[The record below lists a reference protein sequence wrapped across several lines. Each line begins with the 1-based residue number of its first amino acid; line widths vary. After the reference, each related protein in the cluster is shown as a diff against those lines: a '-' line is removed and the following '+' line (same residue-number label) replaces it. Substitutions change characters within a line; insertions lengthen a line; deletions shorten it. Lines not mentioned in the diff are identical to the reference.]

1 MVGGVFEGSNSR
13 DFSVKD
19 TLFVIKQNPLR
30 LHNVVVLRGMKPY
43 RYVRYYGPENS
54 YCDVSEVAFYE
65 MLKDTCALQGTPMGT
80 SNAPDGDLTH
90 DYTNVFDGD
99 HCTSFRYRLPSGGW
113 AGLDLGRPY
122 RIGKIVFTPR
132 NRDNYIYKGETY
144 ELFYSS
150 QGEWN
155 SAGTRIAVSDSL
167 LYTVPKGALFYLKN
181 YTRGKDERILNIM
194 KGYSD
199 IGNTADVLKKNKYEN
214 ERTTTNSSLGKQIDK
229 FIFYLCLLAT
239 IYIAMQVFV
248 VTSFSIPSESM
259 SPSMLAGDCVLV
271 DKCSGGARI
280 FNVLKALD
288 SKDVNIYRMPGWR
301 NFKRNDVLVFNFP
314 YKAERWDS
322 IAFDVMKYYVKRCV
336 ALPGDTLEIRNG
348 YYKLRGVSGE
358 IGSLIAQQQ
367 IAALPDSGTNVVIPC
382 FPWNDKLKW
391 TIKEFGPL
399 PVPAKGQVVKM
410 NSLSYTLYRQLINW
424 EQNNCHE

>member
-1 MVGGVFEGSNSR
+1 
-13 DFSVKD
+13 
-19 TLFVIKQNPLR
+19 
-30 LHNVVVLRGMKPY
+30 
-43 RYVRYYGPENS
+43 
-54 YCDVSEVAFYE
+54 
-65 MLKDTCALQGTPMGT
+65 
-80 SNAPDGDLTH
+80 
-90 DYTNVFDGD
+90 
-99 HCTSFRYRLPSGGW
+99 
-113 AGLDLGRPY
+113 
-122 RIGKIVFTPR
+122 
-132 NRDNYIYKGETY
+132 
-144 ELFYSS
+144 
-150 QGEWN
+150 
-155 SAGTRIAVSDSL
+155 
-167 LYTVPKGALFYLKN
+167 
-181 YTRGKDERILNIM
+181 
-194 KGYSD
+194 
-199 IGNTADVLKKNKYEN
+199 
-214 ERTTTNSSLGKQIDK
+214 
-229 FIFYLCLLAT
+229 
-239 IYIAMQVFV
+239 MQVFV
-248 VTSFSIPSESM
+248 VTSFSIPSDSM
-259 SPSMLAGDCVLV
+259 SPSILAGDCALV

-399 PVPAKGQVVKM
+399 PVPAKGQVVT
-410 NSLSYTLYRQLINW
+410 YVI
-424 EQNNCHE
+424 